1 MDRFDL
7 EVQICQLDNYVDDIN
22 DLAYGIL
29 ELDMTEDDIV
39 NALHGLATMMKIKNK
54 KLFDTFTQ
62 VFHLDQFNDYNDHG
76 VDEDEND

>member
-7 EVQICQLDNYVDDIN
+7 EMQICQLDNFVDDLN
-22 DLAYGIL
+22 DLTYGIL
-29 ELDMTEDDIV
+29 ELEMTEDEVV
-39 NALHGLATMMKIKNK
+39 NALSGIAVMMKVKNK

-62 VFHLDQFNDYNDHG
+62 VFHLDQYNYHG